1 MRQTTWFLSRE
12 FNVRLKWGC
21 CVVKEM
27 RLTGTNSDF
36 LLCSCHF
43 VSPTFFWLTQK
54 IWEVA
59 EDKWG
64 WLAWSALPR
73 SDDKSLE
80 VCKTLSGLEFVT
92 KIIVVILI
100 ITINIITIII
110 ITIDIIVIV
119 VTVEGRRPWTWGI
132 FRLGLVDALRDGE
145 NSDSLLF
152 NSKRWCSGRPFREQ
166 AINTMTNC
174 YRFHWTP
181 EILAKL
187 NNIIPCLYFILKQME
202 SDLVVGRVVAC
213 WWLQTAISCNAEVRL
228 H

>member
-1 MRQTTWFLSRE
+1 MYFFSKYSEQAELRGRRRRPWTWAISCPGWVVTMTTIIILL
-12 FNVRLKWGC
+12 NIT
-21 CVVKEM
+21 VV
-27 RLTGTNSDF
+27 
-36 LLCSCHF
+36 
-43 VSPTFFWLTQK
+43 
-54 IWEVA
+54 
-59 EDKWG
+59 
-64 WLAWSALPR
+64 
-73 SDDKSLE
+73 
-80 VCKTLSGLEFVT
+80 
-92 KIIVVILI
+92 VVI
-100 ITINIITIII
+100 INIITTTINII
-110 ITIDIIVIV
+110 ITIDIIVLV
-119 VTVEGRRPWTWGI
+119 DRVEGRRPWTWGI

-181 EILAKL
+181 EILAKSKG
-187 NNIIPCLYFILKQME
+187 IIRCLDFKLKQME